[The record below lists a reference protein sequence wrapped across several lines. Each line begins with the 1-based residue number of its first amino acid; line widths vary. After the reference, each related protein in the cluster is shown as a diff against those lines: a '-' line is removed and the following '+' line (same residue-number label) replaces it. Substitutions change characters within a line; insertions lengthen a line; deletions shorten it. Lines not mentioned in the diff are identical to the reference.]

1 MASTEDSLT
10 ITFDLLD
17 VELLMKSLLVATWNL
32 RDKKE
37 AESAKRLFDQVTR
50 AAGPQF
56 FGAAHRAIETDGP
69 RGTNPEDGR

>member
-32 RDKKE
+32 RDLEE
-37 AESAKRLFDQVTR
+37 AAGARRLYDQVVR
-50 AAGPQF
+50 AAGPDF
-56 FGAAHRAIETDGP
+56 WKGGK
-69 RGTNPEDGR
+69 